1 MSMYLIAAGAFCVGV
16 AVDHVVTRLRNGKRV
31 AVIVDTPYHP
41 FDENMR
47 ARIDLAARTWAARD
61 PNPYADRVA
70 RPWVE
75 SFVRTA
81 MREAHETPTES

>member
-1 MSMYLIAAGAFCVGV
+1 MFMYLIAAGTFCAGLGV
-16 AVDHVVTRLRNGKRV
+16 DQLVMRLRNRKRV
-31 AVIVDTPYHP
+31 VIVETPYHP

-81 MREAHETPTES
+81 MRESHDAPSES